1 MNTQTVGYKAK
12 EFELR
17 NLTFFFLLAWGL
29 PLFFAALFIFGIV
42 RWPSQVGPGMIIL
55 LVVLNFAPMIAAF
68 VVTGIT
74 EGKPGVRA
82 LWKRFWNRNLSIK
95 WLLVALLL
103 NPAIRLVASLVNR
116 TLEGCQ
122 RAKKLDAAARAFLV
136 EQPNGVVLHLGCGLD
151 SRFWRVDNGQVE
163 WYDLDMPP
171 VIELRQ
177 RFYADNERYHLSASS
192 VTDLEWVDRVAAAG
206 RPVLAVAEG
215 LLMYMGEADVRRLL
229 LRLQEAFPGCRL
241 IADVFSRLTARSATR
256 HPSLKQ
262 TGASIG
268 WGIDDPREVEGWAQ
282 GIHLLEE
289 WYFTQDPDL
298 DRLSL
303 GYRLAY
309 RLAGTFNMV
318 RRAHRIV
325 YYQL

>member
-17 NLTFFFLLAWGL
+17 NLTFFFMLAWGL

-116 TLEGCQ
+116 TLEGDVYPILASNTLGLFLNGLIIGMREEFGWRGYALPRFQ
-122 RAKKLDAAARAFLV
+122 AKWNALTSSIILGAIWATYHLGNWFLPPGRERQDNFWEFSLWIILLSILHTWIFNNTNGSV
-136 EQPNGVVLHLGCGLD
+136 LASVLFHGVVTNGVIGCCGD
-151 SRFWRVDNGQVE
+151 SMWGMEYLIGFT
-163 WYDLDMPP
+163 LLTAILI
-171 VIELRQ
+171 VIIFGPKNLVR
-177 RFYADNERYHLSASS
+177 ER
-192 VTDLEWVDRVAAAG
+192 
-206 RPVLAVAEG
+206 PAEG
-215 LLMYMGEADVRRLL
+215 IGLEQVR
-229 LRLQEAFPGCRL
+229 A
-241 IADVFSRLTARSATR
+241 I
-256 HPSLKQ
+256 
-262 TGASIG
+262 GA
-268 WGIDDPREVEGWAQ
+268 
-282 GIHLLEE
+282 
-289 WYFTQDPDL
+289 
-298 DRLSL
+298 
-303 GYRLAY
+303 
-309 RLAGTFNMV
+309 
-318 RRAHRIV
+318 
-325 YYQL
+325 